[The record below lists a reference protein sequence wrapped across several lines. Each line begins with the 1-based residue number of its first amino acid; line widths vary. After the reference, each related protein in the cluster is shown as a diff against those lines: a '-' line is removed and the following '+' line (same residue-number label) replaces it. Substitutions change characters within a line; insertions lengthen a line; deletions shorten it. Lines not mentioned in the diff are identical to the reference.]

1 MDVQQAPQF
10 TLEHI
15 EGHPVSLSDFRG
27 RTVVIAL
34 FGRNSA
40 DQMGAAVDNLRT
52 HYDAQQLPILVVSDM
67 GGIPRAARIPVR
79 KQLKRNYKEAVE
91 SATAQLQAAGQ
102 PVPPGHELVF
112 VLPDWDGTVA
122 RSFGLAE
129 VGRDAALVLIDAEG
143 NVRGYGRGD
152 QAAEQIMALFG

>member
-40 DQMGAAVDNLRT
+40 DQMGAAVDHLRR
-52 HYDAQQLPILVVSDM
+52 HYDPQQLPILVVSDM

-79 KQLKRNYKEAVE
+79 KQLKKNYKEAVE
-91 SATAQLQAAGQ
+91 SATAQLQAAGK
-102 PVPPGHELVF
+102 PVPLATSSCSCCPTGTGRCPGASGW
-112 VLPDWDGTVA
+112 PRSTGTP
-122 RSFGLAE
+122 RSC
-129 VGRDAALVLIDAEG
+129 
-143 NVRGYGRGD
+143 
-152 QAAEQIMALFG
+152 